1 MRELYLPI
9 PEIKFPVAAMRDWGF
24 RNRQHFR
31 HAREDEKTGLNG
43 CIVPHRFAKMLND
56 QVHLDPN
63 IYNYGIELF
72 RLGHLYLVDETYP
85 MHTDPRRDAALNFLL
100 CGSSVTMWEDGTT
113 CPYQIGQAM
122 LFNTQ
127 VPHAV
132 FVEGEGERMM
142 ISFTVT
148 MGFDRFVN
156 LYRSGIIFNSRN
168 RILHISEI
176 TPAKV

>member
-1 MRELYLPI
+1 
-9 PEIKFPVAAMRDWGF
+9 
-24 RNRQHFR
+24 
-31 HAREDEKTGLNG
+31 
-43 CIVPHRFAKMLND
+43 
-56 QVHLDPN
+56 
-63 IYNYGIELF
+63 
-72 RLGHLYLVDETYP
+72 
-85 MHTDPRRDAALNFLL
+85 
-100 CGSSVTMWEDGTT
+100 
-113 CPYQIGQAM
+113 M